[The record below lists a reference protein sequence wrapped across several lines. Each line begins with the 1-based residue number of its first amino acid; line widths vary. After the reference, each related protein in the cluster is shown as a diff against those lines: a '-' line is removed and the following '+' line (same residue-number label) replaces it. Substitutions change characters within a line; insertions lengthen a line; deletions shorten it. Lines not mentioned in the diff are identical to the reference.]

1 MKINLIEHKPNET
14 FLHKN
19 VEYVCIEDL
28 AYEGCLACDLYG
40 SNICLNILCDSGSRD
55 DGIGVIYK
63 KKSTLNIMEQF
74 EEIIKKTS
82 ISENDKIILREFVRY
97 IASNNN

>member
-1 MKINLIEHKPNET
+1 MKMIEHKPNEEYSY
-14 FLHKN
+14 LG

-28 AYEGCLACDLYG
+28 AYEGCLTCDLYG
-40 SNICLNILCDSGSRD
+40 SNICLNISCDSGSRD

-63 KKSTLNIMEQF
+63 KKSTVNIMEQF
-74 EEIIKKTS
+74 EEILEKIS
-82 ISENDKIILREFVRY
+82 ISENDKTILREFIRY